1 MGRSYTSTS
10 AVLFTLMIIGGVSIL
25 SGLAGALDG
34 MMSSTGTNNEELA
47 RRIQELKKTAPT
59 TTGGTRR
66 NKHSRSNSRNKTRR
80 A

>member
-1 MGRSYTSTS
+1 
-10 AVLFTLMIIGGVSIL
+10 MIIGGVSIL

-34 MMSSTGTNNEELA
+34 MMSSAGTNNEELA

-66 NKHSRSNSRNKTRR
+66 NKRSNRNKTRR